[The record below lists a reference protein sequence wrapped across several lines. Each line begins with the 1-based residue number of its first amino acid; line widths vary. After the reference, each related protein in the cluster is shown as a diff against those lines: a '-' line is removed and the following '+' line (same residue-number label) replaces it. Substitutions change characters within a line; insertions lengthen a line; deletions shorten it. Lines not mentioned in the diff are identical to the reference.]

1 MVSLPAAYKHTFLFD
16 LFLASNFSKKICFA
30 LTQWIGEEIFEW
42 ELFIFLAST
51 VLFTMEKEIEKELCV
66 WHNFVNKGEKG
77 TLICAANDEDEEAQR
92 KSIWRR
98 RGKAFS
104 FNEKFSIQQ
113 QLPLCCIWLVF
124 DALRL
129 ASSIPVNKRQKALW
143 HKHSKHTTIVNLWMN
158 YILHW

>member
-1 MVSLPAAYKHTFLFD
+1 MVSFPSRQLLTNTHSYLTFFWLRTFLKKSVLHSLNELAKKYSNENYSFSPLQLSCLRWKKRLKRNSVFGTI
-16 LFLASNFSKKICFA
+16 LF
-30 LTQWIGEEIFEW
+30 
-42 ELFIFLAST
+42 
-51 VLFTMEKEIEKELCV
+51 
-66 WHNFVNKGEKG
+66 NKGEKG

-104 FNEKFSIQQ
+104 FNEKFTIQQ

-143 HKHSKHTTIVNLWMN
+143 HKHTTIVNLWMN